1 VKDTPVLVKL
11 ARKKA
16 LYKGNWMRSSRL
28 YDNIF
33 VAGQMVKMLTL
44 SNNIKPSQSVNQV
57 GMDQA
62 KSGIRYLETDY
73 V

>member
-1 VKDTPVLVKL
+1 
-11 ARKKA
+11 
-16 LYKGNWMRSSRL
+16 MRSSRL

-44 SNNIKPSQSVNQV
+44 NNNIKPSRSVNQA

-62 KSGIRYLETDY
+62 RSGIRYLETDY